1 MKIFVLENFFIESPF
16 SVNYRMEDAKR
27 YRSDAECIIENYQL
41 LRLEKLALS
50 AREDEAREAY
60 FQFRNNNKYLLAEFG
75 EMQFRK

>member
-27 YRSDAECIIENYQL
+27 YRNDAECIIENYQL